1 MEFDFLGDI
10 SFLIEELI
18 VVGVIAALAYFVNHY
33 RSKSGEIAKLKVKV
47 KTNRDEIW
55 QANKALIVM
64 AKLIDEQVKHAHPNE
79 HHTELEDIAKE
90 ILTRAIFEHD
100 KE

>member
-18 VVGVIAALAYFVNHY
+18 VVGIIGALAYLVNHF
-33 RSKSGEIAKLKVKV
+33 RSKSSEIAKLKVKV

-55 QANKALIVM
+55 QVNKALIIM
-64 AKLIDEQVKHAHPNE
+64 AKLIDEQVRKAHPE
-79 HHTELEDIAKE
+79 QSHTELEDIAKE
-90 ILTRAIFEHD
+90 ILTRALFEHD